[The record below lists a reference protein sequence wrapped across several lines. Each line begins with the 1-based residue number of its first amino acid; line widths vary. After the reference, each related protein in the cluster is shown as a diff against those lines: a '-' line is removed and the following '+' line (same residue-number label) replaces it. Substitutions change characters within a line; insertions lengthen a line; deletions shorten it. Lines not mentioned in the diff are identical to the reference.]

1 MIYTY
6 QDGVHLPIQRDLIQD
21 LKNYIEC
28 LEQVIPLENKIIGVK
43 DEEKEKINELN
54 ANLYEMK
61 KFRDDLFDFFR
72 EKQNSYQTDA
82 IVPVIEKMIE
92 ISSESTLDLQ
102 VNMDAQINE
111 IKLNTNREVEETKV
125 KVLNLLSPFLFS
137 SVYGVRNEY
146 VIEHSNMN
154 TKGTLKKSVS
164 GLQYTYNLYFND
176 EKLTVNK
183 LLGKFTLPHMT
194 RTGVFTKEM
203 KAKMEDV
210 SDSNIQNIYYIDSNN
225 FALMFENKKR
235 EYKIICERGNFTI
248 FDGDVDI
255 TKNKEMAAILV
266 PEELSKIPSKFIEYI
281 KNNAKSFELIE
292 ILVDENDAL
301 DNNLIFDSMKIIAE
315 QYGNLVYECIKR
327 NPIKSEISIK
337 IQHED
342 GTRNEKY
349 MEIKEVYARLSNIGG
364 EGLEIASVIGV
375 DSGTHLKSQSRYLIV

>member
-225 FALMFENKKR
+225 FALMFENKK
-235 EYKIICERGNFTI
+235 
-248 FDGDVDI
+248 
-255 TKNKEMAAILV
+255 
-266 PEELSKIPSKFIEYI
+266 
-281 KNNAKSFELIE
+281 
-292 ILVDENDAL
+292 
-301 DNNLIFDSMKIIAE
+301 
-315 QYGNLVYECIKR
+315 KR
-327 NPIKSEISIK
+327 I
-337 IQHED
+337 
-342 GTRNEKY
+342 
-349 MEIKEVYARLSNIGG
+349 
-364 EGLEIASVIGV
+364 
-375 DSGTHLKSQSRYLIV
+375 